1 MRGLD
6 GGEVVE
12 QLHAGQRFSAK
23 EPRANIHAA
32 TGEETGFISAERH
45 EPLREI
51 FDDRAAE
58 PSEPMAP
65 ANPLD
70 FHADYYYNV
79 VVMPGDLAASRAS
92 ANAPFG

>member
-1 MRGLD
+1 M
-6 GGEVVE
+6 VE
-12 QLHAGQRFSAK
+12 QFHAGQRFSAK
-23 EPRANIHAA
+23 EPRTNIHAA

-45 EPLREI
+45 EPVRAR

-58 PSEPMAP
+58 PSEPTAP

-70 FHADYYYNV
+70 FRADYYYNV
-79 VVMPGDLAASRAS
+79 VVMPGDLASRAS